1 MVPMTTLNGGAGSLP
16 LGQQLHGKKAM
27 RPPRRLV
34 PCAPARGPTAPVTG
48 TLFPRCPKTPP
59 PAQQSGASS
68 HHSPPDDAAPPPHQ
82 GDATIVE
89 GPAKFSGRLSQQH
102 EALSVRD
109 DLGSVEGLKG
119 DTKSC
124 SQQSNHL
131 VSALP
136 STHHRCQQG
145 PGRGKALDQAW
156 EPGWAPPPPCAM
168 VCSPARL
175 PAPTAF
181 HGTNNG
187 YCQGQGPTFRMSS
200 RNDFLSPLN
209 WIF

>member
-1 MVPMTTLNGGAGSLP
+1 MVPTTTLNGGAGSLP
-16 LGQQLHGKKAM
+16 LGQQLHGKKVM
-27 RPPRRLV
+27 RPLRRLV

-48 TLFPRCPKTPP
+48 TLFPQCPKTPP

-124 SQQSNHL
+124 SQPYP
-131 VSALP
+131 ALTTGASKDLGGAKP
-136 STHHRCQQG
+136 WIR
-145 PGRGKALDQAW
+145 PGSRAGLRPHPVPWCALLHGSRPPLPFMGQTMATARDR
-156 EPGWAPPPPCAM
+156 APPFECPPEM
-168 VCSPARL
+168 ISYHL
-175 PAPTAF
+175 
-181 HGTNNG
+181 
-187 YCQGQGPTFRMSS
+187 
-200 RNDFLSPLN
+200 
-209 WIF
+209 